1 MSSHATTDAAGRH
14 SGPGGPGSG
23 LNASEIRQFSAIT
36 ALAVVAIVLEFVFHA
51 DPILLFIVS
60 GVAVGGM
67 AHVLGVATEQAAAA
81 AGPRLSA
88 LLNATFG
95 NAAELIIVVLAINQG
110 LIEIAKFSII
120 GSVLGNVLLILGASI
135 LAGGLRHG
143 DQTFDRH
150 VIGLNASTLVLAT
163 VALSIPSIYHA
174 TTEATLDD
182 EVGLSVG
189 IALVMLL
196 VYGAYIYASFQHP
209 EEITT
214 GPADVGTERHEPD
227 AEHHGPRWSVPLA
240 LGMLGFSAVA
250 TAILAEILVSAIEP
264 TIEETG
270 ISEVFI
276 GLIVVPLVGNIA
288 EHLAA
293 LRIAYGGNI
302 DFAMGIAFNS
312 ALQVALAVSA
322 LAVLAAL
329 APGTEVTLVFTV
341 LEVALLF
348 AATILAEAIASNGRS
363 TWLEG
368 LQLLSIYVIA
378 AIVFWYT

>member
-1 MSSHATTDAAGRH
+1 MSTHGPTEVAPHH
-14 SGPGGPGSG
+14 SAPGGPGSG
-23 LNASEIRQFSAIT
+23 LSRSEVRQFVAIT
-36 ALAVVAIVLEFVFHA
+36 ALAVLAIVLEFVFHA
-51 DPILLFIVS
+51 DPIVLFVVS
-60 GVAVGGM
+60 GIAVGGM
-67 AHVLGVATEQAAAA
+67 AHVLGVATEQAGEA

-110 LIEIAKFSII
+110 LVQIAKFSII

-143 DQTFDRH
+143 NQTFDRH

-196 VYGAYIYASFQHP
+196 VYGAYLYASFQGP
-209 EEITT
+209 EQLRT
-214 GPADVGTERHEPD
+214 GPAPAE
-227 AEHHGPRWSVPLA
+227 EHHGPRWSVPLA
-240 LGMLGFSAVA
+240 LGMLAFSAVA
-250 TAILAEILVSAIEP
+250 TAVLAEILVSAIEP

-270 ISEVFI
+270 VSEVFI

-293 LRIAYGGNI
+293 VRIAYGGNI

-322 LAVLAAL
+322 LAVFAGLAL
-329 APGTEVTLVFTV
+329 GNDVTLVFTV

-368 LQLLSIYVIA
+368 VQLLSIYVIA